1 MNPAVTIALASLTS
15 LLSASVLAEDLRL
28 VGNIEPV
35 GIKVYVDRDSISRR
49 GHISNVTV
57 IAIPDPTSKKVDNM
71 PFSFDCADKLYYL
84 PDGKTTSINTPMKWE
99 KNGTSYALSAKTI
112 PNIFSVACKSSWEFW
127 K

>member
-1 MNPAVTIALASLTS
+1 MNLAATIALALFTS
-15 LLSASVLAEDLRL
+15 LLGTSVLAEDLRL

-49 GHISNVTV
+49 AHISNVTV
-57 IAIPDPTSKKVDNM
+57 IAMPDPTRKNADNM

-84 PDGKTTSINTPMKWE
+84 PDGKTTSIDTPMKWE
-99 KNGTSYALSAKTI
+99 KNGSSYALSVKTI